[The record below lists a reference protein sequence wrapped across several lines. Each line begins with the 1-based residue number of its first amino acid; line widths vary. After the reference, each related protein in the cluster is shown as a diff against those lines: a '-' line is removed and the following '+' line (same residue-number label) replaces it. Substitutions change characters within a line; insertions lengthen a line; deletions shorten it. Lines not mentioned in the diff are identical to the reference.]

1 MPQRGKR
8 VQREEDTKDN
18 KKGKKTQRT
27 ARGSG
32 PCNLRYRE
40 QRKGYMVVAEDFWEH
55 VDVTSSPAHQS

>member
-1 MPQRGKR
+1 MPQRSKR

-40 QRKGYMVVAEDFWEH
+40 QRKVVVEDFWEH
-55 VDVTSSPAHQS
+55 VDVTSSPVHQS